1 MDNPTRAEVK
11 PLVVRNISVISGVA
25 DAKIKEGNSLDID
38 LHMSQLMR
46 KALAPGF
53 GAIARRSNPDA
64 RFTMTECGKLKT
76 VKESI
81 DLVHGRAQKG
91 G

>member
-1 MDNPTRAEVK
+1 MAEPSRNRVK
-11 PLVVRNISVISGVA
+11 PLVIRNISVVSGVEEHRITE
-25 DAKIKEGNSLDID
+25 DKSLDID

-53 GAIARRSNPDA
+53 GAIAREFNPDA
-64 RFTMTECGKLKT
+64 RFTMSECGKLKT
-76 VKESI
+76 VGESV
-81 DLVHGRAQKG
+81 DLVHARARKG